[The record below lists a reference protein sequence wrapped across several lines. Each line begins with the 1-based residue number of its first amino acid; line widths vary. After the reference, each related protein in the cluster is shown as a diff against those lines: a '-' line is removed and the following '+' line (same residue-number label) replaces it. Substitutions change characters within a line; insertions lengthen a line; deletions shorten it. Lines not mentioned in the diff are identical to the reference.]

1 MTLPARSA
9 WTLWPDPDPDVFGD
23 KVYSWK
29 FWLRIN
35 LPVSIVLFTFFV
47 LPPVREWTG
56 SDPWIL
62 VAGGLIQ
69 LGAFAGVLAY
79 GYRRIH
85 PGLRELITFGG
96 NLAAGI
102 ALPLSSPKPLFVLWV
117 LYLTLVFFEAYG
129 NPKSVVALLLTL
141 LAPSASLLAY
151 AEGAT
156 GRDQVIL
163 AEIVAALGGAV
174 YLLAAYVAGWT
185 REGAYEKAARAR
197 ETGAREERARIERRL
212 DETLGTA
219 LSEIALWHEV
229 ALASGV
235 DGAQAAP
242 MVKAREK
249 ARQALT
255 ELRTLAEGFDRQPA
269 SMAGLAAE
277 IQRRVGNRCREAGIR
292 FDFSIGPF
300 AKINLADA
308 YHMAMIAI
316 EAVENAVEHGAP
328 KGITVHLSGD
338 PLELRVEDDGAGF
351 DPAAV
356 PPGRGMRNFEMLSQ
370 ILGARLEIDSAPEKG
385 TRVRVSRG

>member
-1 MTLPARSA
+1 M
-9 WTLWPDPDPDVFGD
+9 
-23 KVYSWK
+23 
-29 FWLRIN
+29 
-35 LPVSIVLFTFFV
+35 
-47 LPPVREWTG
+47 
-56 SDPWIL
+56 
-62 VAGGLIQ
+62 
-69 LGAFAGVLAY
+69 
-79 GYRRIH
+79 
-85 PGLRELITFGG
+85 
-96 NLAAGI
+96 
-102 ALPLSSPKPLFVLWV
+102 
-117 LYLTLVFFEAYG
+117 
-129 NPKSVVALLLTL
+129 
-141 LAPSASLLAY
+141 
-151 AEGAT
+151 
-156 GRDQVIL
+156 
-163 AEIVAALGGAV
+163 
-174 YLLAAYVAGWT
+174 
-185 REGAYEKAARAR
+185 
-197 ETGAREERARIERRL
+197 
-212 DETLGTA
+212 GTA

-242 MVKAREK
+242 IVKAREK